1 MPISP
6 SPGSKSGTATPA
18 EEASGYLLLTIEHAE
33 VKQLYDEETMTL
45 ARGEFRLEC
54 VSLPIPAEIGRQTA
68 NPFSPS
74 ASDPAIPTHDFW
86 LVIKVGPTFEMP
98 LIPTQLLRPSSDT
111 SISSTASPGAGAGKD
126 KEGVAYTAESPHIP
140 GASVLLNLPVPRS
153 QADLEDL
160 DSFEILLRQYGSLG
174 AESTAL
180 ANFNPASFQTAS
192 ASPSTSS
199 TARVPAVSG
208 SGTGTASP
216 PLAPEELRGQI
227 VLINEDNGEVVGQ
240 FDQRI
245 DMEEDAKL
253 AGEDKNKPVVLDFG
267 HLREGQD
274 ALKVK
279 VKAVPEEDLDDWLLR
294 GAHNISKGILS
305 FGSWS
310 SRQMLTG
317 ADRYIKTSTPRPEPV
332 QFSPQT
338 KEGFV
343 KFHSGTVKVA
353 TVTKST
359 VGKIHNAISNVAEK
373 TYTHGYQPAVS
384 AYRRQSTPG
393 APPIPP
399 RSPYPAPPP
408 PLRSP
413 GTAPPVPSKPA
424 HLHAPPSPQNNY
436 GYSLSSGGLPTTH
449 SQNSNPN
456 PNRAQTV
463 AVPTQTETLLASEDR
478 YQAQNNP
485 PSYSEKFSAEPGAM
499 SANAS
504 PHNSRPSTPGALAG
518 AGPGGAPPPVP
529 PRKKKLLG
537 RLLLAGEVVLTSL
550 EATAHD
556 LINNGTIAASSAAGH
571 KYGPDA
577 GQATALVGGSV
588 KNVAVV
594 YIDVA
599 GVGRRAILKS
609 TAKGVV
615 RARLKDGETIQL
627 QAEGHGQ
634 DIKPGE
640 VDVKKEGAEIVVG
653 MPEIESSAVSS
664 GVNTPT
670 NRDVGAGA
678 PVGGATGM
686 GMGSREK
693 DVYRRR

>member
-1 MPISP
+1 MSISP

-74 ASDPAIPTHDFW
+74 PSDPPVPTHDFW

-98 LIPTQLLRPSSDT
+98 LIPTQLLRPST
-111 SISSTASPGAGAGKD
+111 GVGTNT
-126 KEGVAYTAESPHIP
+126 KEGVVYTAESPHIP
-140 GASVLLNLPVPRS
+140 GASVLFKLPTPRS

-180 ANFNPASFQTAS
+180 STFNAASLPAS
-192 ASPSTSS
+192 STSA
-199 TARVPAVSG
+199 TGWGP

-240 FDQRI
+240 FDQQI
-245 DMEEDAKL
+245 DLQEDSKL

-274 ALKVK
+274 ALAVK

-310 SRQMLTG
+310 SRQMLSG
-317 ADRYIKTSTPRPEPV
+317 ADRYIKSSTPNAEPV
-332 QFSPQT
+332 HLSAET

-343 KFHSGTVKVA
+343 KFHNGTVKVA

-373 TYTHGYQPAVS
+373 TYVHGVQPAVS
-384 AYRRQSTPG
+384 AYRRQSASG
-393 APPIPP
+393 APPLPA
-399 RSPYPAPPP
+399 RSHYTAPV

-424 HLHAPPSPQNNY
+424 HLHAPPSPQNTY
-436 GYSLSSGGLPTTH
+436 GYSMADSPTAY
-449 SQNSNPN
+449 SPNSH
-456 PNRAQTV
+456 RAQTV

-478 YQAQNNP
+478 YQYQNP
-485 PSYSEKFSAEPGAM
+485 PSYNEKISAEPGTM
-499 SANAS
+499 TGNAS
-504 PHNSRPSTPGALAG
+504 PGSSRPGT
-518 AGPGGAPPPVP
+518 PGGATGAPPVP

-609 TAKGVV
+609 TAKGFV
-615 RARLKDGETIQL
+615 RAKLKDGETVQL

-640 VDVKKEGAEIVVG
+640 VDVKRDGAEIVVG
-653 MPEIESSAVSS
+653 MPEIESSAISS
-664 GVNTPT
+664 GVNTPS
-670 NRDVGAGA
+670 NRAGGAGA
-678 PVGGATGM
+678 GGAGGVGGS

-693 DVYRRR
+693 DLYKRR

>member
-1 MPISP
+1 MLVSA

-33 VKQLYDEETMTL
+33 VKQLFDEETMTL

-54 VSLPIPAEIGRQTA
+54 VSLSIPAEIGRQTA
-68 NPFSPS
+68 NPFSRSP
-74 ASDPAIPTHDFW
+74 SDPPIPTHDFW

-98 LIPTQLLRPSSDT
+98 LIPTQLLRPSST
-111 SISSTASPGAGAGKD
+111 STGTIKGQDGEVVYA
-126 KEGVAYTAESPHIP
+126 AESPHVP
-140 GASVLLNLPVPRS
+140 GASVLFKLPTPRS

-180 ANFNPASFQTAS
+180 SNINPASFQ
-192 ASPSTSS
+192 SPSSNS
-199 TARVPAVSG
+199 AAASRGPPAG
-208 SGTGTASP
+208 SGTASP

-240 FDQRI
+240 FDQQI
-245 DMEEDAKL
+245 DLEEDAKL

-274 ALKVK
+274 ALRVK

-310 SRQMLTG
+310 SRQMLSG

-332 QFSPQT
+332 HFSPQT

-373 TYTHGYQPAVS
+373 TYVHGVQPAVS
-384 AYRRQSTPG
+384 AYRRGSTPG
-393 APPIPP
+393 APPLPP
-399 RSPYPAPPP
+399 RSPHSAPIPMK
-408 PLRSP
+408 SP

-424 HLHAPPSPQNNY
+424 HLHAPPSPQNTY
-436 GYSLSSGGLPTTH
+436 GYNMGVSPTAYSPSS
-449 SQNSNPN
+449 
-456 PNRAQTV
+456 NRAQTV
-463 AVPTQTETLLASEDR
+463 AVPTQAETLLASEER
-478 YQAQNNP
+478 YQYQNP
-485 PSYSEKFSAEPGAM
+485 PSYSEKFSAEPGM
-499 SANAS
+499 I
-504 PHNSRPSTPGALAG
+504 RV
-518 AGPGGAPPPVP
+518 APPPVP

-609 TAKGVV
+609 TAKGFV
-615 RARLKDGETIQL
+615 RAKLKDGETVQL

-640 VDVKKEGAEIVVG
+640 VDVKREGAEIVVG

-664 GVNTPT
+664 GVNTP
-670 NRDVGAGA
+670 NSRGVGAGA
-678 PVGGATGM
+678 GVGSGIGVP
-686 GMGSREK
+686 SREN
-693 DVYRRR
+693 DAYRRR